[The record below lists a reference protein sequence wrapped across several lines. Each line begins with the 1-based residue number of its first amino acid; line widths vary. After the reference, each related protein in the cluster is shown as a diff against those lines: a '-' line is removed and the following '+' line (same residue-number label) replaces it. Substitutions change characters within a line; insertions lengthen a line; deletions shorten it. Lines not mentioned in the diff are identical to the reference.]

1 MQCIESHVRNR
12 EFSVL
17 GIIIYWLSTSGGE
30 GQNILL
36 QKCTESPEDLLSCHR
51 HHYLIIHCIALAFRS
66 THDITSLCVGCI
78 VPRNV

>member
-36 QKCTESPEDLLSCHR
+36 QKCTESPEDLLNCH
-51 HHYLIIHCIALAFRS
+51 
-66 THDITSLCVGCI
+66 
-78 VPRNV
+78 